1 MHAIVPLHE
10 RLSLTFGL
18 KLGAAIFDLCQ
29 SLRDQI
35 LRLSFHLA
43 NNHVK
48 HLLLRPIHT
57 LNKFIILLLLGN
69 L

>member
-10 RLSLTFGL
+10 RLSLTFSL
-18 KLGAAIFDLCQ
+18 KLGAAIFDLRQ

-35 LRLSFHLA
+35 LRLPFHLA
-43 NNHVK
+43 NDHVK
-48 HLLLRPIHT
+48 YLLLRPIHT
-57 LNKFIILLLLGN
+57 LNKFIILLFLGY